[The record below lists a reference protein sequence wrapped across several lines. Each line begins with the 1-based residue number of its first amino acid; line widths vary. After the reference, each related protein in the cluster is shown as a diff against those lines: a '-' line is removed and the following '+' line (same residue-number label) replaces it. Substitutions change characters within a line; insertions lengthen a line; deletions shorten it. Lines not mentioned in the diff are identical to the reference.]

1 MTGGPMHRMEV
12 AGPHAKG
19 GAGDLSH
26 VTPLAERSEAAS
38 SAPPITATN
47 VIPFVRARREAAP
60 SGPATE
66 IACDPAERPA
76 PYLISRER
84 RIQIVALL
92 ALSLAVHYGLY
103 LLFNREP
110 EPMASIGLEAI
121 SVEIVLGANTQAGV
135 AQAPGEQQAESA
147 PADAPKPVDP
157 DTTTAKAEE
166 TPPTE
171 ATPVQES
178 QRLAQIPI
186 TEATPERP
194 RSQAAETPPDRTDQQ
209 QQVAILRE
217 ETPAPR
223 EPEMT
228 AAPEE
233 PAKPEPVRTETRPEP
248 QPKPA
253 PKRETKKQ
261 ETRPKE
267 RPGPPTRTASTEP
280 NPTGPRQNAAS
291 GVGIG
296 RSQLNSNY
304 PGIVF
309 AHLAR
314 QKRFPAEARSRGEQ
328 GTASVSFAL
337 DGGGRVTRVSLV
349 RGTGSAILDQEAT
362 AMVRRASPF
371 PAPPDGR
378 PQSFTAPVSFR
389 IQ

>member
-1 MTGGPMHRMEV
+1 MTAGHTHRLDVV
-12 AGPHAKG
+12 AIPGDP
-19 GAGDLSH
+19 GDLSN
-26 VTPLAERSEAAS
+26 VTPLAERDAAS

-60 SGPATE
+60 SGPATD
-66 IACDPAERPA
+66 IAADPAERPA
-76 PYLISRER
+76 PHLIGRER
-84 RIQIVALL
+84 RLQIAALL
-92 ALSLAVHYGLY
+92 ALSLAAHYGLY
-103 LLFNREP
+103 VLFNREP
-110 EPMASIGLEAI
+110 EPMASIGLESI
-121 SVEIVLGANTQAGV
+121 SVEIMLGANTPAGV
-135 AQAPGEQQAESA
+135 AQAPGEQQADSA
-147 PADAPKPVDP
+147 PAEPPKLVDP

-171 ATPVQES
+171 VTPVQEP
-178 QRLAQIPI
+178 QRLAQTPL
-186 TEATPERP
+186 TETTPDRP
-194 RSQAAETPPDRTDQQ
+194 RSQAADTPSDRTDQQ

-217 ETPAPR
+217 DTPQPR
-223 EPEMT
+223 EPELT
-228 AAPEE
+228 AVPEE
-233 PAKPEPVRTETRPEP
+233 PAKPEPVRTETRPES

-253 PKRETKKQ
+253 RKRETKKQ

-314 QKRFPAEARSRGEQ
+314 QKRFPDEARSRGEQ
-328 GTASVSFAL
+328 GTATVSFSL
-337 DGGGRVTRVSLV
+337 DGGGRLTRVSLV
-349 RGTGSAILDQEAT
+349 RGTGSAILDQEVT

-378 PQSFTAPVSFR
+378 PLSFTAPVNFR